1 LPAIVAVV
9 VSWLFF
15 LQLADFLRNS
25 LSISAEARRIY
36 AFKQIPV
43 HNKKETLGKCK

>member
-1 LPAIVAVV
+1 MPAIVAVV

-15 LQLADFLRNS
+15 YNWQIFCGIVLN
-25 LSISAEARRIY
+25 ISAEARRIY

-43 HNKKETLGKCK
+43 HTKKETLGK